1 MIETI
6 AAVNQAVNSFIW
18 GIPAMVCIIGVG
30 LLLSV
35 RTGFLQIR
43 KFPYAMRTTAGRMFR
58 KKDASDGSMTPFQAV
73 CTALAGTVGTGNIA
87 GVAGAIAIGGP
98 GAVFWMWCSA
108 LLGMCTKF
116 AEVTLAVHFRE
127 RSKTGEWVGG
137 PMYYIKNGL
146 GRHWQF
152 LAVLYSL
159 FGALT
164 VFGTGNATQVNTI
177 VTAIDTALTQY
188 NVIGADHIPTVNL
201 VIGILC
207 AMLVAMVLLGGI
219 KRIGSVSEKLVP
231 FMALF
236 YVVLAMGV
244 VGLNLPRLPYVLE
257 SIVAGA
263 FNPAAFTGG
272 TIGSL
277 FISMQKGVSRGIF
290 SNEAGLGTGSIA
302 HACADTKKPV
312 KQGMF
317 GIFEVFADTIII
329 CTLTAMVILCS
340 GTPVNYGTAAGAELT
355 ISGFTTTYGGWASIF
370 TAVALCCF
378 AFSTIIGWGLYGSR
392 FLVFLCHSDKVA
404 KPFFVVYSFVS
415 ILGATVDLGLLW
427 SIADTFNG
435 LMSIP
440 NLIALLLLSGTVVK
454 LTKEFFASEGGAP
467 VFPDTQKDCCTEN
480 CAAVLF
486 SCAAPEN
493 FTFRVFFC
501 NFYCRL
507 SVFKANRPNFVGRME
522 GPLWRF
528 SKRPSAIRNSTRF
541 SANWNRRFRTAAG
554 LPTWKRAAISRRAK
568 HGAVSGCLNG
578 TA

>member
-1 MIETI
+1 MIEIITQ
-6 AAVNQAVNSFIW
+6 VNQVVNNFIW
-18 GIPAMVCIIGVG
+18 GLPAMVCILGVG

-35 RTGFLQIR
+35 RTKFLQIR
-43 KFPYAMRTTAGRMFR
+43 KFPYAIKTTLGRIFKR
-58 KKDASDGSMTPFQAV
+58 KDASDGTMTPFQAV

-116 AEVTLAVHFRE
+116 AEVTLAVHYRE
-127 RSKTGEWVGG
+127 RSNAGEWVGG

-146 GRHWQF
+146 GKRWQF

-159 FGALT
+159 FGVLT

-177 VTAIDTALTQY
+177 TTAIDTALLEF
-188 NVIGADHIPTVNL
+188 HIVAEDILPTLNL

-236 YVVLAMGV
+236 YVLFAVGV
-244 VGLNLPRLPYVLE
+244 VLLNLPRLPFVIE
-257 SIVAGA
+257 EIFAGA

-272 TIGSL
+272 AIGSL
-277 FISMQKGVSRGIF
+277 FLSMKNGVSRGIF

-302 HACADTKKPV
+302 HACADTRKPV

-317 GIFEVFADTIII
+317 GIFEVFADTIVI

-340 GTPVNYGTAAGAELT
+340 SVPVNYGTAAGAELT
-355 ISGFTTTYGGWASIF
+355 ISGFTATYGGWASLF

-392 FLVFLCHSDKVA
+392 FAAFLFKTDKIV
-404 KPFFVVYSFVS
+404 KPFFVVYSFVA
-415 ILGATVDLGLLW
+415 ILGATLDLGILW
-427 SIADTFNG
+427 GVADTFNG

-440 NLIALLLLSGTVVK
+440 NLIALFLLSGTVVK
-454 LTKEFFASEGGAP
+454 L
-467 VFPDTQKDCCTEN
+467 
-480 CAAVLF
+480 
-486 SCAAPEN
+486 
-493 FTFRVFFC
+493 
-501 NFYCRL
+501 
-507 SVFKANRPNFVGRME
+507 ANKYFGK
-522 GPLWRF
+522 
-528 SKRPSAIRNSTRF
+528 SK
-541 SANWNRRFRTAAG
+541 
-554 LPTWKRAAISRRAK
+554 
-568 HGAVSGCLNG
+568 
-578 TA
+578 

>member
-6 AAVNQAVNSFIW
+6 TAVNQAVNSFIW
-18 GIPAMVCIIGVG
+18 GVPAMVCIIGVG

-43 KFPYAMRTTAGRMFR
+43 KFPYAIKTTIGRMFR
-58 KKDASDGSMTPFQAV
+58 KKDASDGAMTPFQAV

-127 RSKTGEWVGG
+127 RSETGEWVGG

-146 GRHWQF
+146 SKHWQF

-159 FGALT
+159 FGVLT

-177 VTAIDTALTQY
+177 VAAVDTALLEYGVVSNGFLGTL
-188 NVIGADHIPTVNL
+188 NL
-201 VIGILC
+201 VVGILV

-236 YVVLAMGV
+236 YIVLAVGVVL
-244 VGLNLPRLPYVLE
+244 LNIQRFPYVIE

-277 FISMQKGVSRGIF
+277 FVSMQKGV
-290 SNEAGLGTGSIA
+290 SIA
-302 HACADTKKPV
+302 HACADTKKPA

-317 GIFEVFADTIII
+317 GIFEVFADTLVI

-355 ISGFTTTYGGWASIF
+355 ISGFTTTYGGWSSIF

-415 ILGATVDLGLLW
+415 ILGATIDLGLLW

-440 NLIALLLLSGTVVK
+440 NLVALLLLSGTVVK
-454 LTKEFFASEGGAP
+454 LTKEFFATEG
-467 VFPDTQKDCCTEN
+467 
-480 CAAVLF
+480 
-486 SCAAPEN
+486 
-493 FTFRVFFC
+493 
-501 NFYCRL
+501 
-507 SVFKANRPNFVGRME
+507 
-522 GPLWRF
+522 
-528 SKRPSAIRNSTRF
+528 
-541 SANWNRRFRTAAG
+541 
-554 LPTWKRAAISRRAK
+554 
-568 HGAVSGCLNG
+568 
-578 TA
+578 